1 MAVVSVQDLQSSL
14 DALLA
19 RVESGEP
26 LVVGR
31 DGRPVAVLQPLPRGP
46 VEPRPFGL
54 LAGDFQ
60 VPDDFD
66 APLLEQI
73 LSGAWPLPPAQK
85 EPP

>member
-1 MAVVSVQDLQSSL
+1 MAVVSVQDLQGSL
-14 DALLA
+14 DALLD

-26 LVVGR
+26 LVVVR

-54 LAGDFQ
+54 CAGEFQ

-66 APLLEQI
+66 APLPEEI
-73 LSGAWPLPPAQK
+73 LAGAWPLPPVQK
-85 EPP
+85 DPP